1 MLRYMHKNDLL
12 DALKRSFDKLFKN
25 NQNYQRIITR
35 SYNDYNNNY
44 KTNEAN
50 NDGA

>member
-1 MLRYMHKNDLL
+1 M
-12 DALKRSFDKLFKN
+12 
-25 NQNYQRIITR
+25 TR

-44 KTNEAN
+44 KTNESN